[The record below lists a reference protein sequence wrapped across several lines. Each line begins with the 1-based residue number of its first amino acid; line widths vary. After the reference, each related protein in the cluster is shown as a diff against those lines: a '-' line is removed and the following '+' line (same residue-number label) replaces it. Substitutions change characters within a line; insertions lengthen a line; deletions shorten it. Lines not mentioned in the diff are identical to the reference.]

1 MNLQRPLM
9 LAGVVLAAAAA
20 VGVWA
25 FRILP
30 PGATIPVHFSPH
42 GDPDGFMPKGVGL
55 ALMPAIGVLVTAIL
69 AYAPRLT
76 PDRSGLEQSTGVYG
90 VLLIGV
96 AAMFLVAEAAV
107 AMRAMD
113 PDFDVIRWLFLA
125 IGILFVL
132 VGNVL
137 GKLRHNFL
145 LGIRTPW
152 TLKDKRVWDR
162 THRFTGRLMVMAGL
176 VLAAV
181 AAAGVAHDL
190 LIWVLIA
197 CAAAPGVAGFAYSRA
212 IGSQSATRG

>member
-1 MNLQRPLM
+1 MNLRRPLM
-9 LAGVVLAAAAA
+9 LASVLIAATAV

-25 FRILP
+25 FRTLP

-42 GDPDGFMPKGVGL
+42 GDPDGFMAKGAGL
-55 ALMPAIGVLVTAIL
+55 ALMPVIGLMVIAIL

-76 PDRSGLEQSTGVYG
+76 PNKAGLEQSASVYG

-113 PDFDVIRWLFLA
+113 PNFDVIRWIFLA
-125 IGILFVL
+125 VGVLFVL
-132 VGNVL
+132 LGNLL

-162 THRFTGRLMVMAGL
+162 THRFTGRLMVIAGV

-181 AAAGVAHDL
+181 SAIGVAHDL

-197 CAAAPGVAGFAYSRA
+197 CAVAPGVVGFAYSRA
-212 IGSQSATRG
+212 ISRNAPQS

>member
-9 LAGVVLAAAAA
+9 LAGVLIAATA
-20 VGVWA
+20 VVGLWA
-25 FRILP
+25 FRALP
-30 PGATIPVHFSPH
+30 AGAAIPVHFSPH
-42 GDPDGFMPKGVGL
+42 GDPDGFMSKGVGL
-55 ALMPAIGVLVTAIL
+55 ALMPVIGLAAIAIL
-69 AYAPRLT
+69 AYAPRLA
-76 PDRSGLEQSTGVYG
+76 PDRAGLEQSAGVYG

-113 PDFDVIRWLFLA
+113 PDFDVIRWIFLA

-132 VGNVL
+132 IGNLL

-162 THRFTGRLMVMAGL
+162 THRFTGRLMVLAGV
-176 VLAAV
+176 VLAAF
-181 AAAGVAHDL
+181 AAVGAAHDL
-190 LIWVLIA
+190 LILVLIA
-197 CAAAPGVAGFAYSRA
+197 CAAGPGLAGFAYSRA
-212 IGSQSATRG
+212 ISHNAPQG